1 MCNTYNGWSNYDS
14 WCVSLWI
21 DNDQGYQE
29 YWRESCEEACKD
41 KGNRDDAVNEIRR
54 QLRDLH
60 EENMPEVTGVY
71 RDLLTAAL
79 GNVDWYEIAEKLVD
93 EIEYKF
99 EDEDD
104 DEDCTPE
111 ESLNKLAAM
120 KW

>member
-1 MCNTYNGWSNYDS
+1 MCNSYNGWSSYEA

-54 QLRDLH
+54 QLQDLH